1 MAGILQET
9 GNAYPS
15 RAPLLLILFH
25 FSVWYFSFVFVLC
38 LVPNVFSVSGD
49 CPFVIFPSGFSSV
62 YIMHIS
68 INTRNINALTAN
80 KNLLYAEKD
89 DIPQV
94 SRTIV
99 NYIEYHYI
107 ETSILQHTGVC

>member
-1 MAGILQET
+1 
-9 GNAYPS
+9 
-15 RAPLLLILFH
+15 LLH

-62 YIMHIS
+62 YIKVFYCHIS
-68 INTRNINALTAN
+68 INTWNINVLTAN
-80 KNLLYAEKD
+80 KDFLYAEKD

-99 NYIEYHYI
+99 NYIEYHFI
-107 ETSILQHTGVC
+107 NVHFFIPLSSTIHLHD